1 MTMMATFPPSVTLLP
16 AAGSR
21 RALNLTR
28 STPSLSP
35 TALHFPHRQ
44 HHWMRGADEDDKGGE
59 IFSDVLWHLVM
70 RPIIRDCCD

>member
-28 STPSLSP
+28 STPSLSS
-35 TALHFPHRQ
+35 TAMHFPRRQ
-44 HHWMRGADEDDKGGE
+44 HHWMRGADEDDKEGK
-59 IFSDVLWHLVM
+59 ILL
-70 RPIIRDCCD
+70 

>member
-28 STPSLSP
+28 STPSLSS
-35 TALHFPHRQ
+35 TALHCTFLVVNII
-44 HHWMRGADEDDKGGE
+44 GCEANEDDKEGE
-59 IFSDVLWHLVM
+59 MLL
-70 RPIIRDCCD
+70 

>member
-1 MTMMATFPPSVTLLP
+1 MTMMAAFPPSVTLLP

-35 TALHFPHRQ
+35 TALHFPRRQ
-44 HHWMRGADEDDKGGE
+44 HHWMRGADEDDKEGE

-70 RPIIRDCCD
+70 RPII